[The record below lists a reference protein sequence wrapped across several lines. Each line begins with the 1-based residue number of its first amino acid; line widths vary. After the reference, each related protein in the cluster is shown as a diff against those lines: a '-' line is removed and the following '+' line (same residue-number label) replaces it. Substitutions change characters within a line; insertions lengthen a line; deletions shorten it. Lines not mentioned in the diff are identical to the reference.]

1 MAHDIAMLVMH
12 GLLISSPQALPLCR
26 YTEVM
31 ELAVGRLGDKSVN
44 VCKSA
49 IQLLAAFIAHNPYSG
64 KV

>member
-1 MAHDIAMLVMH
+1 MLVMH